1 MIKTESLSSEEPN
14 VNQMTIQNGTS
25 NIPTYNDQRAPQ
37 VKTDPDKRN
46 IAAGLS
52 NNNRTGNT
60 GNYSENRWQLKQQ
73 VLDGNRGVKVPANSR
88 RDFKSCGADSKI
100 EKDCSQ
106 ELFEDDDD
114 LLAAVADD
122 DYFALEEDFDMEQI
136 DQLEIG
142 MENTNSATDR
152 QTNTA
157 NVKTCGNN
165 DFKIPFDDEIFEDDF
180 VAEDLLAE
188 AADSLE
194 MKPLHERICSERT
207 MRAMH
212 GSKKARTSNCS
223 SMEVGSHSR
232 NANSSNNANIQT
244 RSDVNPR
251 KAKDTSCTLNSVK
264 TEGPISLM
272 NNATLNSCSVF
283 SNTEPCCKPKNTGA
297 LKLSSK
303 KTNVVTNSSSYP
315 TRPSFSQASS
325 IQIKKEPENE
335 VTSGRMNNTV
345 TLMANQRQSTLIHD
359 THGQGNVKLL

>member
-25 NIPTYNDQRAPQ
+25 SISTRTDPRAPQ

-46 IAAGLS
+46 NAAGLS
-52 NNNRTGNT
+52 NNNRIGNT
-60 GNYSENRWQLKQQ
+60 GNYSENRGKLKQH

-88 RDFKSCGADSKI
+88 RDFKSCGTDSKI

-136 DQLEIG
+136 DQLESG
-142 MENTNSATDR
+142 LENTNSVTDR
-152 QTNTA
+152 QTKASNI
-157 NVKTCGNN
+157 KTCEYNN
-165 DFKIPFDDEIFEDDF
+165 FKMPFDYEIFEDGF
-180 VAEDLLAE
+180 VAEDLLAQ

-194 MKPLHERICSERT
+194 MKPLHERICSEQT
-207 MRAMH
+207 MGAMH
-212 GSKKARTSNCS
+212 GSKKARISNSS
-223 SMEVGSHSR
+223 SMEVDSHSR
-232 NANSSNNANIQT
+232 NKNSSNNTNIQA
-244 RSDVNPR
+244 RLDVNPR
-251 KAKDTSCTLNSVK
+251 KAKDTSYTLNSVK
-264 TEGPISLM
+264 TEPIISLM
-272 NNATLNSCSVF
+272 NNATFNSCSVF
-283 SNTEPCCKPKNTGA
+283 INTEPCGKPKNTGA
-297 LKLSSK
+297 LKLLSK

-315 TRPSFSQASS
+315 TRPSFCQDSS

-345 TLMANQRQSTLIHD
+345 TPMVNQRQSTLMHG
-359 THGQGNVKLL
+359 THGQGNVELF